1 MSVAIALMLSVSRY
15 ATRQKEGK
23 SARDNVEAQHLGDDL
38 NAINASA
45 DN

>member
-1 MSVAIALMLSVSRY
+1 MSVAIGIMLSVSRY

-23 SARDNVEAQHLGDDL
+23 SARDNAEAQHLGEDL
-38 NAINASA
+38 SAINASA